1 VRHPWLVGF
10 APNDWMGISVAQ
22 GAGHPAMSFMLSFNR
37 LVGMVATGLVA
48 LALTAC
54 ASRTLPPSASAA
66 PATSTVSTA
75 QTPAPAVRPAIA
87 TAPAATESTHSKDLV
102 GMGPDELQ
110 HLFGHPQLVR
120 GETGAEVWQ
129 YRAQA
134 CVLDLYLYPQ
144 ESQGTA
150 LRVTYL
156 EARDRSAA
164 SLAADPCVNA
174 LMAERR
180 ISAL

>member
-1 VRHPWLVGF
+1 
-10 APNDWMGISVAQ
+10 
-22 GAGHPAMSFMLSFNR
+22 
-37 LVGMVATGLVA
+37 MVATGLLA
-48 LALTAC
+48 LALAAC
-54 ASRTLPPSASAA
+54 AGRTLPSSVSAA
-66 PATSTVSTA
+66 PATTNTTATATTSSTG
-75 QTPAPAVRPAIA
+75 TPAAQQATA
-87 TAPAATESTHSKDLV
+87 TAPSATESTHSKDLV
-102 GMGPDELQ
+102 GLGPDELQ
-110 HLFGHPQLVR
+110 HLFGHPQMVR
-120 GETGAEVWQ
+120 DETGAEVWQ

-164 SLAADPCVNA
+164 SLATDPCVTA

>member
-1 VRHPWLVGF
+1 
-10 APNDWMGISVAQ
+10 MG
-22 GAGHPAMSFMLSFNR
+22 FMLSFNR
-37 LVGMVATGLVA
+37 LVGMVATGLMA

-66 PATSTVSTA
+66 PATSTVGTAQSTA
-75 QTPAPAVRPAIA
+75 PSVQQATA
-87 TAPAATESTHSKDLV
+87 TAPAGTESANSKDLM
-102 GMGPDELQ
+102 GMGPDQLQ

-120 GETGAEVWQ
+120 SETGAEIWQ

-144 ESQGTA
+144 EAAGTP

-164 SLAADPCVNA
+164 SLAADPCVSA
-174 LMAERR
+174 LMTEKR

>member
-1 VRHPWLVGF
+1 MVV
-10 APNDWMGISVAQ
+10 
-22 GAGHPAMSFMLSFNR
+22 FNR
-37 LVGMVATGLVA
+37 LTGMVATGLMA

-54 ASRTLPPSASAA
+54 TARTLPPTAA
-66 PATSTVSTA
+66 A
-75 QTPAPAVRPAIA
+75 TPAPSNA
-87 TAPAATESTHSKDLV
+87 TATDATSPASRPGVQQATTTSPAAPETAHSQDLV
-102 GMGPDELQ
+102 GLGPDELQ
-110 HLFGHPQLVR
+110 HLFGHPQMVR
-120 GETGAEVWQ
+120 DETGAEVWQ
-129 YRAQA
+129 YRVDA

-144 ESQGTA
+144 ESAGTP

-180 ISAL
+180 ISSL

>member
-1 VRHPWLVGF
+1 MLV
-10 APNDWMGISVAQ
+10 
-22 GAGHPAMSFMLSFNR
+22 FNR
-37 LVGMVATGLVA
+37 LTGVVATGLVA

-54 ASRTLPPSASAA
+54 AARTLPPSAVVTPAPSNASAADATSPANRPGVQQSAVTSPAA
-66 PATSTVSTA
+66 PATA
-75 QTPAPAVRPAIA
+75 
-87 TAPAATESTHSKDLV
+87 HSKDLV
-102 GMGPDELQ
+102 GLGPDELQ
-110 HLFGHPQLVR
+110 HLFGHPQMVR
-120 GETGAEVWQ
+120 DETGAEVWQ
-129 YRAQA
+129 YRAAA

-144 ESQGTA
+144 ESAGTP

-180 ISAL
+180 ISSL

>member
-1 VRHPWLVGF
+1 
-10 APNDWMGISVAQ
+10 
-22 GAGHPAMSFMLSFNR
+22 MLRINK
-37 LVGMVATGLVA
+37 LPGMVAVGLMA

-54 ASRTLPPSASAA
+54 AAHTLPPTASAA
-66 PATSTVSTA
+66 PVTRMANAAPT
-75 QTPAPAVRPAIA
+75 TPPAVHPA
-87 TAPAATESTHSKDLV
+87 TANPPAATETTHSKDLV

-120 GETGAEVWQ
+120 DETGAEVWQ
-129 YRAQA
+129 YRADA

-144 ESQGTA
+144 ESGGTP

-164 SLAADPCVNA
+164 TLAADPCVNA

>member
-1 VRHPWLVGF
+1 
-10 APNDWMGISVAQ
+10 
-22 GAGHPAMSFMLSFNR
+22 MLSFNR
-37 LVGMVATGLVA
+37 LSGMVATGLLA
-48 LALTAC
+48 LALAAC
-54 ASRTLPPSASAA
+54 TGRTLPPNGSAA
-66 PATSTVSTA
+66 PATSTASATTTTSPDVQQATA
-75 QTPAPAVRPAIA
+75 SAPAS
-87 TAPAATESTHSKDLV
+87 TENAHSEDLV
-102 GMGPDELQ
+102 GLGPDELQ
-110 HLFGHPQLVR
+110 HLFGHPQMVR
-120 GETGAEVWQ
+120 DETGAEIWQ

-164 SLAADPCVNA
+164 SLATDPCVTA